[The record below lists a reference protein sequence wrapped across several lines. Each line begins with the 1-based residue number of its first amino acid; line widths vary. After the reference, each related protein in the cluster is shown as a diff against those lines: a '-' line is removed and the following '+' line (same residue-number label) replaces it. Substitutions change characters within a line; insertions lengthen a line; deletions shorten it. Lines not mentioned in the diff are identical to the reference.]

1 MHVTLN
7 GTNDVDVK
15 NYIYW
20 VGRGEMSAN
29 ALNTDFVQSKS
40 A

>member
-15 NYIYW
+15 NDIYW
-20 VGRGEMSAN
+20 VGRGEMSTN